1 MIPNISDWVELYAI
15 NPEEYYMSQH
25 LQHILSYVASRI
37 TLSNNIKNKQY
48 QLNYNVFMKH
58 KINVK
63 ALYYSYHIT
72 STTSPTTTNYIHNNN
87 AGSGR
92 SSSSGNDSDD
102 KHGYMSSNNNNNK
115 KRDNENDDSIV
126 ENKTFQQIKDK
137 IDEYQV
143 WMYDIDHHDNDI
155 DNIDDGSVAVA
166 STTNERNSNTNI
178 DSNNNLKRNLN
189 NSIDDI
195 PTLFNLSFDPWS
207 IQINY
212 PITLTRGKIIKKCL
226 SRVRLTLLYNNQL
239 LQSKIKISSGK
250 SHNRS
255 HDDNINDIAKYQL
268 TYDQFKQ
275 TKLITH
281 IKLHIIPL
289 AIDFISIIPT
299 AIITIDILTIQYL
312 LRHIYPDG
320 FNVDD
325 IFSSSNSSGIDADC
339 LTNSTHH
346 SQLFMKYL
354 ISMIK
359 IDNTDDGI
367 KYSIVGAFSK
377 PNYISCSWSYDDDVM
392 HRSNDDDS
400 GSDND
405 ADDDFN
411 NINIIVDDVK

>member
-1 MIPNISDWVELYAI
+1 
-15 NPEEYYMSQH
+15 
-25 LQHILSYVASRI
+25 
-37 TLSNNIKNKQY
+37 
-48 QLNYNVFMKH
+48 
-58 KINVK
+58 
-63 ALYYSYHIT
+63 
-72 STTSPTTTNYIHNNN
+72 
-87 AGSGR
+87 
-92 SSSSGNDSDD
+92 
-102 KHGYMSSNNNNNK
+102 
-115 KRDNENDDSIV
+115 
-126 ENKTFQQIKDK
+126 
-137 IDEYQV
+137 
-143 WMYDIDHHDNDI
+143 
-155 DNIDDGSVAVA
+155 
-166 STTNERNSNTNI
+166 
-178 DSNNNLKRNLN
+178 
-189 NSIDDI
+189 
-195 PTLFNLSFDPWS
+195 
-207 IQINY
+207 
-212 PITLTRGKIIKKCL
+212 
-226 SRVRLTLLYNNQL
+226 VRLTLLYYNQL

-275 TKLITH
+275 TQLITH

-289 AIDFISIIPT
+289 AIDFISIIPI

-325 IFSSSNSSGIDADC
+325 IFSSSNSSGSSSNSSSIDADC

-392 HRSNDDDS
+392 HGSNDDDS

-411 NINIIVDDVK
+411 NTNIIVYDVK